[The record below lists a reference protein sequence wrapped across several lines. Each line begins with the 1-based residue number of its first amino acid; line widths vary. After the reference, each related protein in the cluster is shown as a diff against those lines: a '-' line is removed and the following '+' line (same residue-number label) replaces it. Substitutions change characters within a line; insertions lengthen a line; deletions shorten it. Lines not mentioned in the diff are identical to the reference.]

1 MKKKIIEFLR
11 NLDKRW
17 QSMNEK
23 QRMAAAAISVVVGIV
38 IVYLV
43 MVYPIQSRIS
53 ALQTKTVNYERDYR
67 TIANYS
73 TAQKTTNTAVAA
85 DLTTSLEAAID
96 KVAKERQ
103 IVVTKMVKSGKK
115 VVSIEIEK
123 IDSVDLFC
131 FLEDL
136 EKKYAIYVDGI
147 EINAVDSN
155 SIKVKRLMVGRI

>member
-1 MKKKIIEFLR
+1 MKKKIIEFLI

-53 ALQTKTVNYERDYR
+53 TLQTKTVNYERDYR

-73 TAQKTTNTAVAA
+73 TAQKTTNTAVSA

>member
-53 ALQTKTVNYERDYR
+53 TLQTKTVNYERDYR

-96 KVAKERQ
+96 KVAK
-103 IVVTKMVKSGKK
+103 
-115 VVSIEIEK
+115 
-123 IDSVDLFC
+123 
-131 FLEDL
+131 
-136 EKKYAIYVDGI
+136 
-147 EINAVDSN
+147 
-155 SIKVKRLMVGRI
+155 